1 MTKEALLQEAKIAS
15 ENAYVPYSH
24 FKVGAAL
31 LCKDG
36 RIFHGANIE
45 NASYPLTMCAER
57 NALYHAYM
65 NGYHKDDFVALALIG
80 DTDGPIAPCGA
91 CRQVM
96 QELFPM
102 HAPIYMG
109 NLKGDIRETNVVELL
124 PFAFSPEDLK

>member
-1 MTKEALLQEAKIAS
+1 MTKEALLQEAKMAS
-15 ENAYVPYSH
+15 EKAYTPYSH

-57 NALYHAYM
+57 NALFHAYM
-65 NGYHKDDFVALALIG
+65 NGYHKEDFVALALIG
-80 DTDGPIAPCGA
+80 DTDAPIAPCGA
-91 CRQVM
+91 CRQVI

-102 HAPIYMG
+102 DAPIYMG
-109 NLKGDIRETNVVELL
+109 NLKGAVRETNVKELL
-124 PFAFSPEDLK
+124 PFAFTPEDLQ

>member
-15 ENAYVPYSH
+15 EKAYTPYSH

-65 NGYHKDDFVALALIG
+65 NGYHKEDFVALALIG
-80 DTDGPIAPCGA
+80 DTDDPIAPCGA
-91 CRQVM
+91 CRQVI
-96 QELFPM
+96 QELFPIN
-102 HAPIYMG
+102 APIYMG

-124 PFAFSPEDLK
+124 PFAFTPEDLQ